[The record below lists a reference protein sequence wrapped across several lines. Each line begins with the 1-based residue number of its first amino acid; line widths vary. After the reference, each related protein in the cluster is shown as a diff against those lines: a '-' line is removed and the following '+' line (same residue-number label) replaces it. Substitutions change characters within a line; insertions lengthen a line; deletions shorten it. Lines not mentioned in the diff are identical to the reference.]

1 MFPDFITDW
10 IPFIICVLSFLF
22 FRRVFEKISWKFLI
36 PFLVLFR
43 LTDNLTTFLVLEKFN
58 HNYSVETNSVVRWM
72 LVNINLPD
80 IIVLFLNEIIFAT
93 LFSLIGWFVY
103 RKWKSWRVVVKI
115 VVFGTAIMGLL
126 LSISNFLIYLLC

>member
-22 FRRVFEKISWKFLI
+22 FRRFFEKISWKFLI